1 MDKKNIA
8 DAQLEMKDPP
18 VLVNAVSKRV
28 RQLCAGDRPYV
39 KPSPGDDP
47 EDVALRELAGGKLTI
62 EIDLS
67 EAAENSAR
75 K

>member
-1 MDKKNIA
+1 LHKKYIA
-8 DAQLEMKDPP
+8 DALTQIKDPP

-39 KPSPGDDP
+39 KPLPGDDP
-47 EDVALRELAGGKLTI
+47 EDVALREIAAGKLTI